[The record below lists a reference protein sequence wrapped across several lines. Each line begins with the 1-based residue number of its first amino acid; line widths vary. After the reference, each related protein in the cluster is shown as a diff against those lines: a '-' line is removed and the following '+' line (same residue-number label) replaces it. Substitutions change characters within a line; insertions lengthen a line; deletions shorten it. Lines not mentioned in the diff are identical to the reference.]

1 MWLRCWWGCCCCW
14 RSWTSVSARR
24 LSALD
29 VLGKSLHLVVV
40 VGPLAH
46 DPARRV
52 QLGLFGERVVAQVD
66 ALRGLLGGLVAPG
79 LAPQPLLRQGFDR
92 HLQKNKTVRGFWR
105 NKFLTLTFFV
115 SKIVLNLVRWL
126 PNPRLSFVTL
136 ATKGYIDYTSAT
148 IFSIGQQFLEVDV

>member
-1 MWLRCWWGCCCCW
+1 
-14 RSWTSVSARR
+14 
-24 LSALD
+24 
-29 VLGKSLHLVVV
+29 
-40 VGPLAH
+40 
-46 DPARRV
+46 
-52 QLGLFGERVVAQVD
+52 
-66 ALRGLLGGLVAPG
+66 
-79 LAPQPLLRQGFDR
+79 LRQGFDR